1 MDHMPWKT
9 RLVVLWVLQIL
20 NFIAVLL
27 IPESLATIVE
37 EVGAALG
44 PLIAFYFFLS
54 GLMLWLT
61 VFARP
66 SVSRWPTM
74 LVGVFYAFVKLQW
87 TVDSL
92 TGDMVVE
99 LFLTELWG
107 LVAALLI
114 VWYGWKSPKQDPAP

>member
-1 MDHMPWKT
+1 
-9 RLVVLWVLQIL
+9 
-20 NFIAVLL
+20 
-27 IPESLATIVE
+27 
-37 EVGAALG
+37 
-44 PLIAFYFFLS
+44 
-54 GLMLWLT
+54 
-61 VFARP
+61 
-66 SVSRWPTM
+66 M